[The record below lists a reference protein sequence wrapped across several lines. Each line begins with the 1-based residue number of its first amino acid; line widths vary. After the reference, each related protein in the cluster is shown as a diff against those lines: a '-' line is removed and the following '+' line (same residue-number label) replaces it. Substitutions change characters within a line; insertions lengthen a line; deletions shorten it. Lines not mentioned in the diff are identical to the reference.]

1 MEFGEYSEAV
11 NAWVNE
17 VLRNRGVN
25 AELTLKYCR
34 DIEQYAGKTDDPKL
48 MGFAYYYSGETY
60 YILNDAGG
68 LFRCITKAISYLDQA
83 KQWDM
88 VARSYNIM
96 AITSQSRGN
105 ALIAMDYYLTGLGYC
120 RKYRLYAE
128 ENIINLNLGSLY
140 LVNGQWSEAQK
151 YFEKLAYYVRD
162 EKTTENYYSLTSC
175 VAVSL
180 GRCFMQREQ
189 FDRAQQKI
197 ECLDQCMGRLEKPEQ
212 IAVLCFKAE
221 FYHRAGRVTLRDECI
236 HKIHGMM
243 DMDMAVMDL
252 FEDIYGLCEL
262 LLEIDNENVFW
273 DIIDILEKLIKNAN
287 IVNLQRRIISLKISY
302 YRRHDDEESYLALAG
317 TYYELTEAMERENHY
332 MVANMLAVR
341 SSLEQANAKRREV
354 EKANEQLL
362 EKSETDP
369 LTHLANRFR
378 LNDYSEQTFEETLAA
393 EEPFAVEILDI
404 DYFKEY
410 NDNYGHQAG
419 DVCIL
424 AIAEELQKMQGERIF
439 CARYG
444 GDEFIIIY
452 KQMTEE
458 EVFEEAG
465 GLRER
470 ILARRIAHAYSKALP
485 VVTISQGICW
495 DIPGEEN
502 RSWDFLHAADEMLY
516 RVKKRSRN
524 NISMGRLDGYETKS
538 GD

>member
-1 MEFGEYSEAV
+1 M
-11 NAWVNE
+11 
-17 VLRNRGVN
+17 LRNRGVN

-68 LFRCITKAISYLDQA
+68 LFRCITKAIGYLDQA

-189 FDRAQQKI
+189 FERAQQKI

-236 HKIHGMM
+236 HKIHGMI

-424 AIAEELQKMQGERIF
+424 AISEELQKMQGERIF

>member
-68 LFRCITKAISYLDQA
+68 LFRCITKAIGYLDQA

-162 EKTTENYYSLTSC
+162 EKATENYYSLMSC

-189 FDRAQQKI
+189 FERAQQKI

>member
-1 MEFGEYSEAV
+1 MEFGEYSGAV

-34 DIEQYAGKTDDPKL
+34 DIEQYAEKTDDSKL

-162 EKTTENYYSLTSC
+162 EKTTENYYSLMSC

-180 GRCFMQREQ
+180 GRCFLQREQ
-189 FDRAQQKI
+189 FERAQQKI

-212 IAVLCFKAE
+212 IAVLCFKTE

-273 DIIDILEKLIKNAN
+273 DIIDILEKLTKNAN
-287 IVNLQRRIISLKISY
+287 IVNLQRRIISLKINY

-378 LNDYSEQTFEETLAA
+378 LNDYSEQTFEEALAA

-470 ILARRIAHAYSKALP
+470 ILARRITHAYSKALP

-502 RSWDFLHAADEMLY
+502 RSWDFLHAADAMLY

>member
-68 LFRCITKAISYLDQA
+68 LFRCITKAIGYLDQA

-189 FDRAQQKI
+189 FERAQQKI

-378 LNDYSEQTFEETLAA
+378 LNDYSEQTFEEALAA

>member
-68 LFRCITKAISYLDQA
+68 LFRCITKAIGYLDQA

-189 FDRAQQKI
+189 FERAQQKI

-424 AIAEELQKMQGERIF
+424 AIAEELQKMHGERIF

>member
-1 MEFGEYSEAV
+1 MELGEYSGAV

-34 DIEQYAGKTDDPKL
+34 DIEQYAEKTDDSKL

-162 EKTTENYYSLTSC
+162 EKTTENYYSLMSC

-180 GRCFMQREQ
+180 GRCFLQREQ
-189 FDRAQQKI
+189 FERAQQKI

-212 IAVLCFKAE
+212 IAVLCFKTE

-273 DIIDILEKLIKNAN
+273 DIIDILEKLTKNAN
-287 IVNLQRRIISLKISY
+287 IVNLQRRIISLKINY

-317 TYYELTEAMERENHY
+317 IYYELTEAMERENHY

-378 LNDYSEQTFEETLAA
+378 LNDYSEQTFEEALAA
-393 EEPFAVEILDI
+393 EKPFAVEILDI

-470 ILARRIAHAYSKALP
+470 ILARRITHAYSKALP

-502 RSWDFLHAADEMLY
+502 RSWDFLHAADAMLY

>member
-68 LFRCITKAISYLDQA
+68 LFRCITKAIGYLDQA

-189 FDRAQQKI
+189 FERAQQKI

-236 HKIHGMM
+236 HKIHGMI

-302 YRRHDDEESYLALAG
+302 YRRHDDEESYLVLAG

>member
-1 MEFGEYSEAV
+1 
-11 NAWVNE
+11 
-17 VLRNRGVN
+17 
-25 AELTLKYCR
+25 
-34 DIEQYAGKTDDPKL
+34 
-48 MGFAYYYSGETY
+48 
-60 YILNDAGG
+60 
-68 LFRCITKAISYLDQA
+68 
-83 KQWDM
+83 
-88 VARSYNIM
+88 
-96 AITSQSRGN
+96 
-105 ALIAMDYYLTGLGYC
+105 
-120 RKYRLYAE
+120 
-128 ENIINLNLGSLY
+128 
-140 LVNGQWSEAQK
+140 
-151 YFEKLAYYVRD
+151 
-162 EKTTENYYSLTSC
+162 
-175 VAVSL
+175 
-180 GRCFMQREQ
+180 
-189 FDRAQQKI
+189 
-197 ECLDQCMGRLEKPEQ
+197 MGRLEKPEQ
-212 IAVLCFKAE
+212 IAVLCFKTE

-273 DIIDILEKLIKNAN
+273 DIIDILEKLTKNAN
-287 IVNLQRRIISLKISY
+287 IVNLQRRIISLKINY

-378 LNDYSEQTFEETLAA
+378 LNDYSEQTFEEALAA

-470 ILARRIAHAYSKALP
+470 ILARRITHAYSKALP

-502 RSWDFLHAADEMLY
+502 RSWDFLHAADAMLY

>member
-1 MEFGEYSEAV
+1 MEFGEYSGAV

-34 DIEQYAGKTDDPKL
+34 DIEQYAEKTDDSKL

-162 EKTTENYYSLTSC
+162 EKTTENYYSLMSC

-180 GRCFMQREQ
+180 GRCFLQREQ
-189 FDRAQQKI
+189 FERAQQKI

-212 IAVLCFKAE
+212 IAVLCFKTE

-273 DIIDILEKLIKNAN
+273 DIIDILEKLTKNAN
-287 IVNLQRRIISLKISY
+287 IVNLQRRIISLKINY

-317 TYYELTEAMERENHY
+317 IYYELTEAMERENHY

-378 LNDYSEQTFEETLAA
+378 LNDYSEQTFEEALAA

-470 ILARRIAHAYSKALP
+470 ILARRITHAYSKALP

-502 RSWDFLHAADEMLY
+502 RSWDFLHAADAMLY

>member
-68 LFRCITKAISYLDQA
+68 LFRCITKAIGYLDQA

-162 EKTTENYYSLTSC
+162 EKTTENYYSLMSC

-189 FDRAQQKI
+189 FERAQQKI

-236 HKIHGMM
+236 HKIHGMI

-302 YRRHDDEESYLALAG
+302 YRHHDDVESYLALAG

-341 SSLEQANAKRREV
+341 SSLEQANVKRREV

>member
-1 MEFGEYSEAV
+1 MEFGEYSGAV

-162 EKTTENYYSLTSC
+162 EKTTENYYSLMSC

-180 GRCFMQREQ
+180 GRCFLQKEQ
-189 FDRAQQKI
+189 FERAQQKI

-212 IAVLCFKAE
+212 IAVLCFKTE

-236 HKIHGMM
+236 YKIHGMM

-273 DIIDILEKLIKNAN
+273 DIIDILEKLTKNAN
-287 IVNLQRRIISLKISY
+287 IVNLQRRIISLKINY
-302 YRRHDDEESYLALAG
+302 YRRHGDEESYLALAG

-378 LNDYSEQTFEETLAA
+378 LNDYSEQTFEEALAA

-470 ILARRIAHAYSKALP
+470 ILARRITHAYSKALL

-502 RSWDFLHAADEMLY
+502 RSWDFLHAADAMLY

>member
-68 LFRCITKAISYLDQA
+68 LFRCITKAIGYLDQA

-162 EKTTENYYSLTSC
+162 EKTTENYYSLMSC

-189 FDRAQQKI
+189 FERAQQKI

-236 HKIHGMM
+236 HKIHGMI

>member
-68 LFRCITKAISYLDQA
+68 LFRCITKAIGYLDQA

-162 EKTTENYYSLTSC
+162 EKTTENYYSLMSC

-189 FDRAQQKI
+189 FERAQQKI

-302 YRRHDDEESYLALAG
+302 YRHHDDEESYLALAG

>member
-162 EKTTENYYSLTSC
+162 EKTTENYYSLMSC

-189 FDRAQQKI
+189 FERAQQKI

-236 HKIHGMM
+236 HKIHGLM

>member
-68 LFRCITKAISYLDQA
+68 LFRCITKAIGYLDQA

-162 EKTTENYYSLTSC
+162 EKTTENYYSLMSC

-189 FDRAQQKI
+189 FERAQQKI

>member
-1 MEFGEYSEAV
+1 MELGEYSGAV

-34 DIEQYAGKTDDPKL
+34 DIEQYAEKTDDSKL

-162 EKTTENYYSLTSC
+162 EKTTENYYSLMSC

-180 GRCFMQREQ
+180 GRCFLQREQ
-189 FDRAQQKI
+189 FERAQQKI

-212 IAVLCFKAE
+212 IAVLCFKTE

-273 DIIDILEKLIKNAN
+273 DIIDILEKLTKNAN
-287 IVNLQRRIISLKISY
+287 IVNLQRRIISLKINY

-317 TYYELTEAMERENHY
+317 IYYELTEAMERENHY

-378 LNDYSEQTFEETLAA
+378 LNDYSEQTFEEALAA

-470 ILARRIAHAYSKALP
+470 ILARRITHAYSKALP

-502 RSWDFLHAADEMLY
+502 RSWDFLHAADAMLY

>member
-1 MEFGEYSEAV
+1 MEFGEYSGAV

-34 DIEQYAGKTDDPKL
+34 DIEQYAEKTDDPKL

-68 LFRCITKAISYLDQA
+68 LFRCITKAIGYLDQA

-189 FDRAQQKI
+189 FERAQQKI

-236 HKIHGMM
+236 HKIHGMI

-378 LNDYSEQTFEETLAA
+378 LNDYSEQTFEEALAA

-470 ILARRIAHAYSKALP
+470 ILARRITHAYSKALP

-502 RSWDFLHAADEMLY
+502 RSWDFLHAADAMLY

>member
-68 LFRCITKAISYLDQA
+68 LFRCITKAIGYLDQA

-189 FDRAQQKI
+189 FERAQQKI